1 MFLHSFKY
9 SIKTLCR
16 SRMYI
21 FWCGFFPILLA
32 TLFKIAFGNLSEGED
47 FAPIKTAVVIEEG
60 AEGEA
65 FTEVIKEFGKPG
77 EDQFLDITYVTKEEA
92 LKLLEEKKVSGILYG
107 GEEIS
112 LAVSAEMDY
121 DKLNQSI
128 LQAFVERFRS
138 NYNAILEVAKTHP
151 QDLAAATEMLSEE
164 AEYNKRIFYPEG
176 NMDESLCYFFNLIA
190 MACLFGCTAGADVSI
205 GNKANL
211 SALAMRKGIAPMRK
225 PVNLSAEI
233 MAAFMVQFAI
243 SLISILYIWLVLK
256 VDMGGNFGYVMLA
269 VFAGCLEGVSFGF
282 LIGCVGKISKDTKT
296 GILMGIT
303 MCFCFLSGLMV
314 QGMRILVERVVPFAN
329 RINPAALI
337 SDSLYSLVVYE
348 SHTRYAQNIVT
359 LLLISVIF
367 CVTGMLIVRRERYAS
382 L

>member
-16 SRMYI
+16 SRMYL
-21 FWCGFFPILLA
+21 FWCGLFPILLA
-32 TLFKIAFGNLSEGED
+32 TLFKIAFGNLSESED
-47 FAPIKTAVVIEEG
+47 FDPIKTAVVVEEG

-65 FTEVIKEFGKPG
+65 FVKVIEEFGKPG
-77 EDQFLDITYVTKEEA
+77 KDQFLDITYATKEEA
-92 LKLLEEKKVSGILYG
+92 LKLLEEKKISGILYG

-112 LAVSAEMDY
+112 LTVSAEMDY

-128 LQAFVERFRS
+128 LQAFVERFRG
-138 NYNAILEVAKTHP
+138 NYNAIIEVAKTHP
-151 QDLAAATEMLSEE
+151 RDLAAAAETLSEE

-190 MACLFGCTAGADVSI
+190 MACLFGCTAGAEVAI
-205 GNKANL
+205 GNQANL
-211 SALAMRKGIAPMRK
+211 SALAMRKGIAPVRK
-225 PVNLSAEI
+225 PVSLSAEI
-233 MAAFMVQFAI
+233 MAAFIVQFAI
-243 SLISILYIWLVLK
+243 SFISILYIWLVLK
-256 VDMGGNFGYVMLA
+256 VDMGSNFGYVMLS

-282 LIGCVGKISKDTKT
+282 LIGCIGKISKDTKT
-296 GILMGIT
+296 GILMGVT
-303 MCFCFLSGLMV
+303 MCLCFLSGLMV

-337 SDSLYSLVVYE
+337 SDSLYSLVIYE

-359 LLLISVIF
+359 LLLLSLIF
-367 CVTGMLIVRRERYAS
+367 CVTGMLVVRRERYAS